1 MDYQETLKLKPKI
14 WPWNKKNE
22 DWKLASLEG
31 KGAQLKSVVCSG
43 QAEAITTTQLTDAA
57 AMDTPVQGQAP
68 GSQTI
73 TLMKIGHYQIGNTL
87 GAGTF
92 GKVKCEL

>member
-1 MDYQETLKLKPKI
+1 ME
-14 WPWNKKNE
+14 
-22 DWKLASLEG
+22 S
-31 KGAQLKSVVCSG
+31 
-43 QAEAITTTQLTDAA
+43 
-57 AMDTPVQGQAP
+57 VQGQPP

-92 GKVKCEL
+92 GKVKCEYGV

>member
-1 MDYQETLKLKPKI
+1 ME
-14 WPWNKKNE
+14 
-22 DWKLASLEG
+22 
-31 KGAQLKSVVCSG
+31 
-43 QAEAITTTQLTDAA
+43 
-57 AMDTPVQGQAP
+57 PVQGQPP

-92 GKVKCEL
+92 GKVKCEYEILTFENKEGPI